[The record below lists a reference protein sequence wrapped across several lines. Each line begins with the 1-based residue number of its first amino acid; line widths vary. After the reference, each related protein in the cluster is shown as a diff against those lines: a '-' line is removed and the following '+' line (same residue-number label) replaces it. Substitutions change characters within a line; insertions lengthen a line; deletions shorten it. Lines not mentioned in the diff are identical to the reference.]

1 VSGGG
6 KVGMRERVVV
16 CGGGDSKGVIVM
28 GALNSA
34 C

>member
-1 VSGGG
+1 
-6 KVGMRERVVV
+6 MRERVVV